1 LCLTENTLLLH
12 HKDETANE
20 VKGRVAVHC
29 KTRMRQCV
37 SKVKEKVIMLNE
49 VVRIIN
55 IAFHTVKWGME
66 ILR

>member
-1 LCLTENTLLLH
+1 
-12 HKDETANE
+12 
-20 VKGRVAVHC
+20 
-29 KTRMRQCV
+29 M